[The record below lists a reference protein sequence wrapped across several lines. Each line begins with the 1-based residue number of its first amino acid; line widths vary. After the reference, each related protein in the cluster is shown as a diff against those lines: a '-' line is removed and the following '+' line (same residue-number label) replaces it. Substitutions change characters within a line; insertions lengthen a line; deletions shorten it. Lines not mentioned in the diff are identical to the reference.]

1 MKTEKQMLHRRVY
14 DEQARA
20 QVLREMQGKSFDVLL
35 ICNRCIVGAGTYA
48 YTDSGV
54 LIREEYG
61 ACIGFLDR
69 PFLTDLEG
77 TFKKGTWRVQD
88 AL

>member
-1 MKTEKQMLHRRVY
+1 MDAPTTYAEIYLHEDDEDGKKLLHSRVS

-35 ICNRCIVGAGTYA
+35 ICNRCLVGAGTYA

-69 PFLTDLEG
+69 PF
-77 TFKKGTWRVQD
+77 
-88 AL
+88 